1 MNSNYVTIFKMVEP
15 GGLGD
20 DMTEEEMRVYE
31 EEQRKIDEY
40 EKEKEMEQ
48 RPTRRQMKKRSPMWD
63 HFSEVLVGGLLK
75 FGKCKYC
82 NRDIK
87 AVPGVNGTSALK
99 SHFATCKFNPHND
112 KNKNQG
118 TLQVIQGES
127 PSVHKFDPEALRK
140 AIAKMII
147 VDELPFAFSEK
158 TGFREVMSIA
168 CPRFNMPSR
177 RTCTRDV
184 VKVYFE
190 ERAKLKLFFKQ
201 SCQRVCLTTD
211 GWTSQTQDC
220 YMTVTA
226 HFIDPEWNLHKK
238 IISFFLVK
246 GHKGDDIG
254 KAIEQCLMEWGINK
268 VMTITVDNASAN
280 DGGVGYIRKKIIK
293 TGNSI
298 AEGKYFHMRC
308 AAHIINLIV
317 TDGLKELD
325 ESVKRVRAAVRYI
338 RHGPSRITRFKEL
351 AQLEKVDSEAFL
363 SLDVCTRWNSTYLM
377 LKTAINFEK
386 VFARYEEEDPLYTL
400 DLTSE
405 KAPGIPVD
413 SDWENAT
420 KMAEFLG
427 QFYHL
432 TLSVSATLHVTVNQ
446 FVMDI
451 AKVNVVLE
459 EWADSDDILRKTMAK
474 KMQDKYDKYWG
485 RWHEEVENERGK
497 GKGKKKEEEN
507 VNMFVFAA
515 TVLDPRFKLSNFTKL
530 AIEEMYGEL
539 NGGKAWEAVKT
550 FMHALFE
557 EYKAKYAP
565 SDASKHVRAPQ
576 SEPTQKREG
585 RKLVS
590 RINKMFR
597 VGANAEASMSKSE
610 FEKYLHEENEVNRD
624 DFNILKWWKDNAARF
639 PILARMARDVLAVPV
654 STVVSETAFSTS
666 GRILN
671 EFRTSLT
678 PFMVQALV
686 CAQDWLRGS
695 ITINIEEDEEELLRL
710 EKGNIL

>member
-1 MNSNYVTIFKMVEP
+1 
-15 GGLGD
+15 
-20 DMTEEEMRVYE
+20 
-31 EEQRKIDEY
+31 
-40 EKEKEMEQ
+40 
-48 RPTRRQMKKRSPMWD
+48 
-63 HFSEVLVGGLLK
+63 
-75 FGKCKYC
+75 
-82 NRDIK
+82 
-87 AVPGVNGTSALK
+87 
-99 SHFATCKFNPHND
+99 
-112 KNKNQG
+112 
-118 TLQVIQGES
+118 
-127 PSVHKFDPEALRK
+127 
-140 AIAKMII
+140 
-147 VDELPFAFSEK
+147 
-158 TGFREVMSIA
+158 
-168 CPRFNMPSR
+168 
-177 RTCTRDV
+177 
-184 VKVYFE
+184 
-190 ERAKLKLFFKQ
+190 
-201 SCQRVCLTTD
+201 
-211 GWTSQTQDC
+211 
-220 YMTVTA
+220 
-226 HFIDPEWNLHKK
+226 
-238 IISFFLVK
+238 
-246 GHKGDDIG
+246 
-254 KAIEQCLMEWGINK
+254 MEWGINK

-280 DGGVGYIRKKIIK
+280 DGGVGYIQKKMIK

-298 AEGKYFHMRC
+298 AEGKYLHMRC

-377 LKTAINFEK
+377 LATAINFEK

-451 AKVNVVLE
+451 AEVNVVLE
-459 EWADSDDILRKTMAK
+459 EWADSDDILRKIMAK

-485 RWHEEVENERGK
+485 CWHEEVENERGK

-565 SDASKHVRAPQ
+565 SDASKHVGAPQ

-590 RINKMFR
+590 RINKKLR
-597 VGANAEASMSKSE
+597 VAGDGEASMSKSE
-610 FEKYLHEENEVNRD
+610 YEKYLHEENEVNRD

-639 PILARMARDVLAVPV
+639 PILARMARDVLAVLV
-654 STVVSETAFSTS
+654 STVASESAFSTS